1 MMPGMSVCA
10 SSSRAGRE
18 REREEGGQSVYY
30 YSNNF
35 ILFPFPFAEV
45 ASHIL

>member
-18 REREEGGQSVYY
+18 REREGGQSVYY